1 MQGNFD
7 LIVGD
12 GLRRIRSEDSGV
24 QRKFIDN
31 VARARGM
38 DFGVLW
44 ETGAVFIPNDDYL
57 AV

>member
-38 DFGVLW
+38 DSGVLW
-44 ETGAVFIPNDDYL
+44 ETGAVFIPND
-57 AV
+57 